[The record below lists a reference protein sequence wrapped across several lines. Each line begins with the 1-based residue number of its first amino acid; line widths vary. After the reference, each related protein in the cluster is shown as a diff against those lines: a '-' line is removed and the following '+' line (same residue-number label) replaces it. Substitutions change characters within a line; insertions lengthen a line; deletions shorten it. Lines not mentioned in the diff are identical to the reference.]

1 MESIENKIIRDKIN
15 TIENLPK
22 DYTPSLDSKFELLMA
37 GIPEPSKKRKRIWI
51 IIPWGVAAGV
61 AFLVVLNQSSNE
73 KKIITSKAPTR
84 KQITLQNDYV
94 VKTDNQRKVIVNKK
108 NPTQNIKPVETDT
121 IYKKENIVFI
131 QEPNKT
137 AEYIIPP
144 IINDSVTNTAIVKF
158 EKTSQTKLKKH
169 RFAEIDFNDNSTTE
183 PVLESTAKRLKVE
196 FKFNI
201 NNNIVQTPSVKPL
214 HFKKDF

>member
-1 MESIENKIIRDKIN
+1 MENLENKLIRDKIN

-22 DYTPSLDSKFELLMA
+22 DYTPFLDSKFELLMA
-37 GIPEPSKKRKRIWI
+37 GIPESDKKRKRIWI
-51 IIPWGVAAGV
+51 IIPWGVAAGI
-61 AFLVVLNQSSNE
+61 ALLLMINQTSNE
-73 KKIITSKAPTR
+73 KKIITAKTPTP
-84 KQITLQNDYV
+84 KQISSQNDFV
-94 VKTDNQRKVIVNKK
+94 VKTGTQKKDINKIK
-108 NPTQNIKPVETDT
+108 NPSLNNKPIDIDT
-121 IYKKENIVFI
+121 IYKNENIVFI

-158 EKTSQTKLKKH
+158 EKTFQTKLKKH

-183 PVLESTAKRLKVE
+183 PVLESTAKRLKVD
-196 FKFNI
+196 FKFNV
-201 NNNIVQTPSVKPL
+201 NNNIVQTPYVKPL

>member
-22 DYTPSLDSKFELLMA
+22 DYVPSLDSKFELLMA

-51 IIPWGVAAGV
+51 IIPWGVAAGI
-61 AFLVVLNQSSNE
+61 ALLLILNQSSNE

-108 NPTQNIKPVETDT
+108 NPSKNIKPVDTDT
-121 IYKKENIVFI
+121 IYKNENIVFI
-131 QEPNKT
+131 QVADKT
-137 AEYIIPP
+137 TESLIPQIIT
-144 IINDSVTNTAIVKF
+144 DSITNTAIVKF
-158 EKTSQTKLKKH
+158 EKNNQSKLKRH

-183 PVLESTAKRLKVE
+183 PVLESTAKRLKVD
-196 FKFNI
+196 FKFNV